1 MNYHRFKHLTFSQS
15 LHLCPTKP
23 TAAPHIFFPVLL
35 RNDWYTNCPRFRH
48 VQHDGLIY
56 RYCEMMTTGVQ
67 LTAIVSYR
75 HNKKKKRKREEGK
88 GEKIFLVMR
97 TLRLYSPTFLM
108 GHISVLALVILLYIT
123 SPAFIYLITGS
134 LYYLMHTYFNT
145 SGCNTS

>member
-97 TLRLYSPTFLM
+97 TLKTLLSYLSYGSYISTSSSHLVV
-108 GHISVLALVILLYIT
+108 HYVSSIYLSYNWKSVL
-123 SPAFIYLITGS
+123 
-134 LYYLMHTYFNT
+134 FNAHIF
-145 SGCNTS
+145 